1 VNGRVVA
8 LAVGALGLALAGCGG
23 SGDDDDGGYSPELR
37 SEFVINCVA
46 QGTPQDQCGCL
57 YDKLEAEVPFSRF
70 RKLDEQIR
78 SGNHLIPDDI
88 ATLAAACAADP
99 LDG

>member
-1 VNGRVVA
+1 MNGLVVG
-8 LAVGALGLALAGCGG
+8 LAVGALGLALVGCGG
-23 SGDDDDGGYSPELR
+23 SGDHDDEGYSPELR

-70 RKLDEQIR
+70 AKLDEQIR
-78 SGNHLIPDDI
+78 SGNHVIPDDI
-88 ATLAAACAADP
+88 ATFAAACAADP

>member
-1 VNGRVVA
+1 VTGRVVA

-23 SGDDDDGGYSPELR
+23 SGDDDEGYSPESR

-57 YDKLEAEVPFSRF
+57 YDKLEDEVPFSRF
-70 RKLDEQIR
+70 AKLDEQIR
-78 SGNHLIPDDI
+78 SGDHLIPDDI
-88 ATLAAACAADP
+88 AVLAAACAADP
-99 LDG
+99 LSP

>member
-1 VNGRVVA
+1 VSPRAITVGVVVLGAA
-8 LAVGALGLALAGCGG
+8 LVGCGG
-23 SGDDDDGGYSPELR
+23 SGDDDDQGYSPALR

-70 RKLDEQIR
+70 RDLDEQIR
-78 SGNHLIPDDI
+78 DGIHKIPDDV

-99 LDG
+99 LDT